1 MSIRKVADS
10 SITVAGLENALH
22 DGLSKYTSN
31 DLDETLKIF
40 GDQVVW
46 NNGPKANLLALAAP
60 LLAPIVNL
68 CKNGVV
74 PSKKFE
80 TALLGRNSQSKMNFS
95 KESNNEFCNTRGTS
109 RDSHAHV
116 FIPGHIWNVV
126 AASLL
131 ICIHQCLHIL

>member
-10 SITVAGLENALH
+10 SITVASLESALH

-46 NNGPKANLLALAAP
+46 NNGPEANLLALAAP

-80 TALLGRNSQSKMNFS
+80 TALMCRNAQQKLNFS
-95 KESNNEFCNTRGTS
+95 KDSNAEFCNTRGTS
-109 RDSHAHV
+109 LDSHAHV
-116 FIPGHIWNVV
+116 FITEHIRNVV
-126 AASLL
+126 ATSLL
-131 ICIHQCLHIL
+131 ICIHPCLHIL